1 MSYLKKSLLLVF
13 ISITFLS
20 LTTSGQADSTLL
32 KEKFYR
38 VQQQSLFML
47 SGWSVLN
54 IGISPLIS
62 SNLRNP
68 TNQIDHFH
76 RTNFYWNFLNLGI
89 AGFSHYSVLKKS
101 QENWTVSELATQK
114 QKAQKAIS
122 VNMGLDLLYVLG
134 GYALKYASNRNENLD
149 AAAYHGNGNSLILQG
164 GYLFLYDAIFVLRLN
179 KIKFR

>member
-1 MSYLKKSLLLVF
+1 MFHKKKTILLVI
-13 ISITFLS
+13 ISVIFLS
-20 LTTSGQADSTLL
+20 LRSTGQADSIFL

-54 IGISPLIS
+54 IGISPMIS

-101 QENWTVSELATQK
+101 KENWTVSELATQK
-114 QKAQKAIS
+114 HKVQKAIT
-122 VNMGLDLLYVLG
+122 VNMGLDLLYVFG
-134 GYALKYASNRNENLD
+134 GFALKYASNRNGNLD

>member
-1 MSYLKKSLLLVF
+1 MSHIKKSFLLVI
-13 ISITFLS
+13 ISVTFWS
-20 LTTSGQADSTLL
+20 LTCSGQADSTLL

-54 IGISPLIS
+54 IGVSPLIS

-76 RTNFYWNFLNLGI
+76 RSNFYWNFLNLGI

-101 QENWTVSELATQK
+101 RENWTVSELANQK

-134 GYALKYASNRNENLD
+134 GFALKYASNRNESLD

-164 GYLFLYDAIFVLRLN
+164 GYLFLYDAIFVLR
-179 KIKFR
+179 I